1 MPRVSFEH
9 IIKRFGAITVL
20 NDMNLAIDHGDFLVL
35 LGPSGCGK
43 TTLLNLL
50 AGLLEVTSGRIMI
63 GDRDVT
69 DLDPRDRGLAMVF
82 QSYALY
88 PTKTVAGNLQF
99 GLASSG
105 LDRAEKNRRV
115 EWAANLLQLDPLMDR
130 RPSQLSGGQRQ
141 RVAIGRALVKH
152 AEVLLFDEP
161 LSNLDAKL
169 RAEMRMEIKQLHENL
184 RPTVVYVTHDQ
195 IEAMTMATHI
205 AVMNAGV
212 IQQFGRPD
220 EIYER
225 PANLFVAGFIGSP
238 PMNLLPATLQ
248 GNGAT
253 TDQGVAVD
261 LAAYPY
267 VDRPADGTRI
277 ILGLRPE
284 HFHLNAP
291 LPDHALS
298 MTLPITHV
306 ERTGSDAIVSM
317 TTGTTRIDARIDP
330 EAAARLKT
338 GDRLTATFPGH
349 KISVFNAA
357 TGLRI

>member
-1 MPRVSFEH
+1 MPRVTFEH
-9 IIKRFGAITVL
+9 IIKKFGAVSVL
-20 NDMNLAIDHGDFLVL
+20 NDMNLAIEHGDFLVL

-50 AGLLEVTSGRIMI
+50 AGLLEVSSGRIMI
-63 GDRDVT
+63 GARDVT
-69 DLDPRDRGLAMVF
+69 DLDPKDRGLAMVF

-88 PTKTVAGNLQF
+88 PTKSVRGNLHF

-105 LDRAEKNRRV
+105 LDRAEKDRRV
-115 EWAANLLQLDPLMDR
+115 EWAAQLLQLTPLMDR

-169 RAEMRMEIKQLHENL
+169 RAEMRIEIKQLHDKL
-184 RPTVVYVTHDQ
+184 SPTVVYVTHDQ

-205 AVMNAGV
+205 AVMNGGV
-212 IQQFGRPD
+212 IQQFGVPD

-238 PMNLLPATLQ
+238 PMNLIPATLT
-248 GNGAT
+248 GTTAT
-253 TDQGVAVD
+253 TADGITAD
-261 LAAYPY
+261 LSAYPFAAK
-267 VDRPADGTRI
+267 PEGQI

-284 HFHLNAP
+284 HFVIGAP
-291 LPDHALS
+291 ADGAALTAELPV
-298 MTLPITHV
+298 IHV
-306 ERTGSDAIVSM
+306 ERTGSDAIVSLALRH
-317 TTGTTRIDARIDP
+317 GRIDTRYAPD
-330 EAAARLKT
+330 AAARLKT
-338 GDRLTATFPGH
+338 GDRVRTEFPGT
-349 KISVFNAA
+349 KISVFSAA
-357 TGLRI
+357 TGLRL